1 MNPETKKMEVDLK
14 SVETAIAD
22 QARLGVN
29 TEQPGTLSQ
38 VTPPAGFSEPD
49 WQTIKEKLSWLL
61 NEFPDR
67 LGDSFGEYKK
77 PIIALGVVV
86 AAIPFVTLAAAI
98 LEVIN
103 SLPFLAPTFELI
115 GFGYTSW
122 FIYRYLL
129 FASRRQEFTQDIESL
144 KQEVLGAKDT
154 E

>member
-1 MNPETKKMEVDLK
+1 MNPETKKMDVDLK

-22 QARLGVN
+22 QATLGIN

-38 VTPPAGFSEPD
+38 VAPPPGFSEPD

-77 PIIALGVVV
+77 PIIALGVIL

-144 KQEVLGAKDT
+144 KQEVLGPKD
-154 E
+154 EE